1 MTQTYDAILIGAG
14 VMGASLAFHLA
25 ERGVKTAI
33 LERRVSASGATGH
46 SSGLV
51 RMHYDLA
58 AESELTFASY
68 KNYFSNWRERVGG
81 DCGFINTGFLQ
92 IAKREHEDKLRGN
105 VANQQRIGINTS
117 VISAA
122 EVKELFPDLITDHFD
137 YAAYE
142 PDSGYADATLTTNSF
157 LEAAKRNGASLDQN
171 CEVTAIRASG
181 GRVTG
186 VSTTKGDFDAPIVI
200 NAAGAW
206 AKQVASLADIE
217 VPLETWTHD
226 VAFLHRPPS
235 LGKFPAAIDDVI
247 NCYFRPEG
255 SALILAAG
263 EDESLRGEPP
273 DAEDQT
279 PTPTFLEK
287 TDRPDDPAYS
297 KDRRERLA
305 LHPRRARRHH
315 TRPAR
320 HLRRLG
326 TGRLLSRLRVERHRF
341 QDLARGGRQF
351 GRVDPRRR
359 AQDRGHHALPL
370 RTLRRRETDRRRIRV
385 RAYLEVDPFIGIKRR
400 IDSNDNANTIR
411 MGRWSG
417 CL

>member
-1 MTQTYDAILIGAG
+1 MNQTFDAIVIGAG
-14 VMGASLAFHLA
+14 VMGAGLAFHLA
-25 ERGVKTAI
+25 ERGLKTAV

-58 AESELTFASY
+58 AESELTYVSY
-68 KNYFSNWRERVGG
+68 KNYFSNWKERVGG

-122 EVKELFPDLITDHFD
+122 EVKELFPDLVTEHFD

-157 LEAAKRNGASLDQN
+157 LEAAKRNGAMLIQN
-171 CEVTAIRASG
+171 CEVTAVHTSG

-186 VSTTKGDFDAPIVI
+186 VNTTKRDFDAPIVI
-200 NAAGAW
+200 NAAGTW
-206 AKQVASLADIE
+206 AKHVGRLADIDI
-217 VPLETWTHD
+217 PLETWTHD

-235 LGKFPAAIDDVI
+235 LGRFPAVIDDII

-255 SALILAAG
+255 GALILAAG

-279 PTPTFLEK
+279 PTDTFLEK
-287 TDRPDDPAYS
+287 LIDQMIQRIPKIEESGLHSIHVGRDGITPDQ
-297 KDRRERLA
+297 
-305 LHPRRARRHH
+305 RAIYG
-315 TRPAR
+315 TSG
-320 HLRRLG
+320 LDGFYLTCGLSG
-326 TGRLLSRLRVERHRF
+326 TGFKTSPAAGASLVELILDGAPKTVDITPFRF
-341 QDLARGGRQF
+341 ERFAEGNLIEGEYGY
-351 GRVDPRRR
+351 G
-359 AQDRGHHALPL
+359 
-370 RTLRRRETDRRRIRV
+370 
-385 RAYLEVDPFIGIKRR
+385 YLWK
-400 IDSNDNANTIR
+400 
-411 MGRWSG
+411 
-417 CL
+417 

>member
-1 MTQTYDAILIGAG
+1 MTQTYDAIVIGAG
-14 VMGASLAFHLA
+14 VMGASLAFHLT
-25 ERGVKTAI
+25 ERGLKTAI

-58 AESELTFASY
+58 AESELTFVSY
-68 KNYFSNWRERVGG
+68 KNYFSRWRERVGG
-81 DCGFINTGFLQ
+81 DCGFMNTGFMQ

-122 EVKELFPDLITDHFD
+122 EVKQLFPDLITDHFD
-137 YAAYE
+137 VAAYE

-157 LEAAKRNGASLDQN
+157 LEAAKRSGGTLIQN
-171 CEVTAIRASG
+171 CEVTAIHTSG
-181 GRVTG
+181 GHVTG
-186 VSTTKGDFDAPIVI
+186 VSTTKSNFDAPIVI

-206 AKQVASLADIE
+206 AKQVGSLAGIE
-217 VPLETWTHD
+217 IPLETWTHD

-235 LGKFPAAIDDVI
+235 LGKFPAVIDDII

-263 EDESLRGEPP
+263 EDESMRGEPP

-287 TDRPDDPAYS
+287 LIDAMVQRIPKIEESGLHSIHVGRDGITPDQRAIYGPSGLDGFY
-297 KDRRERLA
+297 LA
-305 LHPRRARRHH
+305 CGLS
-315 TRPAR
+315 
-320 HLRRLG
+320 G
-326 TGRLLSRLRVERHRF
+326 TGFKTSPAAGASLVELILDGAPQTVDITSFRFERFAEGKLLEGEYGYGQLW
-341 QDLARGGRQF
+341 
-351 GRVDPRRR
+351 
-359 AQDRGHHALPL
+359 
-370 RTLRRRETDRRRIRV
+370 
-385 RAYLEVDPFIGIKRR
+385 K
-400 IDSNDNANTIR
+400 
-411 MGRWSG
+411 
-417 CL
+417 

>member
-1 MTQTYDAILIGAG
+1 MTQTYDAIVIGAG
-14 VMGASLAFHLA
+14 VMGASLAFHFA
-25 ERGVKTAI
+25 ERGLKTAV
-33 LERRVSASGATGH
+33 LERNVTASGATGH

-58 AESELTFASY
+58 AESELTFKSY
-68 KNYFSNWRERVGG
+68 KLYFSNWRERVGG
-81 DCGFINTGFLQ
+81 DCGFINTGFMQ
-92 IAKREHEDKLRGN
+92 IAKREHEDRLRGN

-117 VISAA
+117 IISA
-122 EVKELFPDLITDHFD
+122 EDVRKLFPDLLTGQFD

-157 LEAAKRNGASLDQN
+157 LECAKRNGAVLIQN
-171 CEVTAIRASG
+171 CEVTAIHAAG

-186 VSTTKGDFDAPIVI
+186 ISTDKGDFSAPIVV

-206 AKQVASLADIE
+206 ARHVASLAGID
-217 VPLETWTHD
+217 VPLVTWSHD

-235 LGKFPAAIDDVI
+235 LGKFPAVIDDTI

-287 TDRPDDPAYS
+287 LIDAMVQRIPKIEESGLHSIHVGRDGITPDQRAIYGGSGLDGFY
-297 KDRRERLA
+297 LA
-305 LHPRRARRHH
+305 CGLS
-315 TRPAR
+315 
-320 HLRRLG
+320 G
-326 TGRLLSRLRVERHRF
+326 TGFKTSPAAGASLVELILDGTPKTVDITPFRFERFAEGQLLE
-341 QDLARGGRQF
+341 GEYGY
-351 GRVDPRRR
+351 
-359 AQDRGHHALPL
+359 GH
-370 RTLRRRETDRRRIRV
+370 IW
-385 RAYLEVDPFIGIKRR
+385 K
-400 IDSNDNANTIR
+400 
-411 MGRWSG
+411 
-417 CL
+417 

>member
-1 MTQTYDAILIGAG
+1 MTQTYDAIIIGAG
-14 VMGASLAFHLA
+14 VMGASLAFHFA
-25 ERGVKTAI
+25 ERGLKTAI

-58 AESELTFASY
+58 AESELTYVSY
-68 KNYFSNWRERVGG
+68 KNYFSHWRERVGG
-81 DCGFINTGFLQ
+81 DCGFINTGFMQ
-92 IAKREHEDKLRGN
+92 IAKREHEPKLRGN

-122 EVKELFPDLITDHFD
+122 EVKKLFPDLVTDHFD
-137 YAAYE
+137 FAAYE

-157 LEAAKRNGASLDQN
+157 LEAAKRNGGTLIQN
-171 CEVTAIRASG
+171 CEVCAIHTAG

-186 VSTTKGDFDAPIVI
+186 MSTTKGDFAAPIII

-206 AKQVASLADIE
+206 AKHVASLAGIE

-226 VAFLHRPPS
+226 VAFLHRPAS
-235 LGKFPAAIDDVI
+235 LGKFPAVIDDII

-263 EDESLRGEPP
+263 EDESMRGEPP

-287 TDRPDDPAYS
+287 LIDAMVQRIPKIEESGLHSIHVGRDGITPDQRAIYGAS
-297 KDRRERLA
+297 GLEGFYLA
-305 LHPRRARRHH
+305 CGLS
-315 TRPAR
+315 
-320 HLRRLG
+320 G
-326 TGRLLSRLRVERHRF
+326 TGFKTSPAAGASLVELILDGAPKTVDITPFRF
-341 QDLARGGRQF
+341 ERFAEGKLIEGEYGYGQLW
-351 GRVDPRRR
+351 
-359 AQDRGHHALPL
+359 
-370 RTLRRRETDRRRIRV
+370 
-385 RAYLEVDPFIGIKRR
+385 K
-400 IDSNDNANTIR
+400 
-411 MGRWSG
+411 
-417 CL
+417 

>member
-1 MTQTYDAILIGAG
+1 MTQTYNAIVIGAG

-25 ERGVKTAI
+25 ERGLKPAI
-33 LERRVSASGATGH
+33 LERKVTASGATGH

-58 AESELTFASY
+58 AESDLTFKSY
-68 KNYFSNWRERVGG
+68 KIYFNDWKERVGG
-81 DCGFINTGFLQ
+81 DCGFINTGFMQ

-117 VISAA
+117 VISA
-122 EVKELFPDLITDHFD
+122 EDVKKLVPDFITDHFD
-137 YAAYE
+137 FAAYE

-157 LEAAKRNGASLDQN
+157 LESAKRNGATLIQN
-171 CEVTAIRASG
+171 CEVTTVYTAG
-181 GRVTG
+181 GHVTG
-186 VSTTKGDFDAPIVI
+186 VSTTQGDFDAPIVI

-206 AKQVASLADIE
+206 ARHVASLAGLE

-235 LGKFPAAIDDVI
+235 LGKIPAVIDDII

-279 PTPTFLEK
+279 PTDTFLEK
-287 TDRPDDPAYS
+287 LIDQMVQRIPKIEESGLHSIHVGRDGITPDQRAIYS
-297 KDRRERLA
+297 ASGLDGFYLA
-305 LHPRRARRHH
+305 CGLS
-315 TRPAR
+315 
-320 HLRRLG
+320 G
-326 TGRLLSRLRVERHRF
+326 TGFKTSPAAGASLVELILDGAPKTVDITPFRFERFAEGKLLEGEHGYGRLW
-341 QDLARGGRQF
+341 
-351 GRVDPRRR
+351 
-359 AQDRGHHALPL
+359 
-370 RTLRRRETDRRRIRV
+370 
-385 RAYLEVDPFIGIKRR
+385 K
-400 IDSNDNANTIR
+400 
-411 MGRWSG
+411 
-417 CL
+417 